1 MMMNFSRA
9 GVGWGALLTLAILF
23 LVSTAPAAS
32 AEAPADSGVPDERG
46 WITFDNARGWIEFT
60 VLVNDVPARAMLD
73 SGADGNAVSSQL
85 VERAGIDLNLADE
98 VRVQGI
104 YGQEI
109 VPTTREFELRFG
121 HATVPIRGATVL
133 PMPSPD
139 LILGVGLFQASVVQI
154 DYPNRRIRFLNRDV
168 VRFEGNVQVRTERDR
183 SPQVAAELDGNKVWM
198 LLDTG
203 KAGATLFKHRLLQRL
218 DLDRHVVDGPDVR
231 GFGAVSTG
239 RKRLLQLPRFKL
251 GPFTFETLLASYIEE
266 GGKRGFEGRRAGYGS
281 RIRRDNSPYDGILGS
296 EALKN
301 FMITMDIQNR
311 KVHFAAP

>member
-1 MMMNFSRA
+1 MMMMNFSRA

-32 AEAPADSGVPDERG
+32 AEAPADSGVPDEQG

-60 VLVNDVPARAMLD
+60 VLINDVPVRAMLD
-73 SGADGNAVSSQL
+73 SGADGNAVSRQL

-154 DYPNRRIRFLNRDV
+154 DYPNRRIQIGIRTALWPRDCSHTWRDGTAHAV
-168 VRFEGNVQVRTERDR
+168 AGSDSRRWPVSGQRCPDRLSQQAHPLLESRCGAFRRQCPGADRTR
-183 SPQVAAELDGNKVWM
+183 PL
-198 LLDTG
+198 T
-203 KAGATLFKHRLLQRL
+203 
-218 DLDRHVVDGPDVR
+218 P
-231 GFGAVSTG
+231 
-239 RKRLLQLPRFKL
+239 
-251 GPFTFETLLASYIEE
+251 
-266 GGKRGFEGRRAGYGS
+266 GGG
-281 RIRRDNSPYDGILGS
+281 
-296 EALKN
+296 
-301 FMITMDIQNR
+301 
-311 KVHFAAP
+311 